1 MTISIRLEPELEKR
15 ISNLAEKTHRSKS
28 FYIREMIL
36 QSIEDMEDY
45 YLAEEAMENIR
56 KGKSKLYSQDEV
68 RKELG
73 LDN

>member
-1 MTISIRLEPELEKR
+1 MTISIRLEPELEAR
-15 ISNLAEKTHRSKS
+15 INNLAQKTHRSKS

-36 QSIEDMEDY
+36 KTIEDMEDY
-45 YLAEEAMENIR
+45 YLAQEAMEAVR
-56 KGKSKLYSQDEV
+56 KNKTKLYSNEEV